1 MVNVL
6 AYTVATGM
14 TLPLP
19 IAILTYMIVQKT
31 TKNNR
36 LAVDLTVHFSTIL
49 FIGGVHTLLYV
60 IFARS
65 FFSWILILM
74 LVIASAMVIIHW
86 KVKEEI
92 IFSKVVKG
100 FWKFNF
106 LIFGLLYICLTVYGL
121 IHRILSI

>member
-14 TLPLP
+14 TIPLP
-19 IAILTYMIVQKT
+19 IAIVTYMIVQKT

-36 LAVDLTVHFSTIL
+36 LAVDLTVHLSTVL

-65 FFSWILILM
+65 FLSWILILI
-74 LVIASAMVIIHW
+74 LVIASVMVIFHW
-86 KVKEEI
+86 RVKEEI
-92 IFSKVVKG
+92 IFRKFVKG

-106 LIFGLLYICLTVYGL
+106 LIFGLLYICLAVFGL